1 MPIQGTSGEGEVIGS
16 LEDAIGV
23 VGINVM

>member
-1 MPIQGTSGEGEVIGS
+1 MLIQGSSSEGEVIGR

-23 VGINVM
+23 VGINEM

>member
-1 MPIQGTSGEGEVIGS
+1 MLIQGTSSEGEVIGR